1 MSKFTLLL
9 TKPEAQQIS
18 KYVSKQFGKNNSF
31 NFNSSGLVRKEFDDG
46 AFADF
51 YRCTVELD
59 GLPEGVLYTKS
70 GLVHKNLSEPKNRDV
85 FQSTSKHLVVDKHQA
100 AHSFSSRQL
109 PDDTRLF
116 LNKLSEVTRDR
127 DAALK
132 RDAMVSLT
140 KFVVNCDALLNR
152 FFYINKSVDSLNSTS
167 DAVFNYCLNGVSK
180 GHKHEH
186 WVNYLNE
193 NPIRRSPSIVLESI
207 AKIIEKNPT
216 YHNDELEVINGGV
229 VTREQASKIAGL
241 VESSLMSSSISL
253 GSGFSAQLL
262 NVEPKEPVLIRGVI
276 FGIGQSAIAGKVQY
290 EMRIKTEKNQLVK
303 IVSGSEYFG
312 GLVSKQ
318 DLILCANQEVPVE
331 VKGEVLGTNM
341 GLKIGANYRIPP
353 STTIKAS
360 NITQVGEIVRDNT
373 PLKKLQLA

>member
-9 TKPEAQQIS
+9 TKAEAEQVS

-46 AFADF
+46 VFADF

-70 GLVHKNLSEPKNRDV
+70 GLAHKNLSEPKNRDV

-100 AHSFSSRQL
+100 VHSFSSSQL
-109 PDDTRLF
+109 TDDTRLF
-116 LNKLSEVTRDR
+116 LNKLSEVTKDR

-132 RDAMVSLT
+132 RDAMVSLP

-167 DAVFNYCLNGVSK
+167 DAVFNYCFNGTSK

-186 WVNYLNE
+186 WVDYLNE
-193 NPIRRSPSIVLESI
+193 NPTRRSPSIVMEAI

-216 YHNDELEVINGGV
+216 YHNDEIEVINGGV
-229 VTREQASKIAGL
+229 VTREQSSTIAGL
-241 VESSLMSSSISL
+241 IESSLMSSSISL

-276 FGIGQSAIAGKVQY
+276 FGIGQNVVVGKV
-290 EMRIKTEKNQLVK
+290 
-303 IVSGSEYFG
+303 
-312 GLVSKQ
+312 
-318 DLILCANQEVPVE
+318 
-331 VKGEVLGTNM
+331 
-341 GLKIGANYRIPP
+341 
-353 STTIKAS
+353 
-360 NITQVGEIVRDNT
+360 
-373 PLKKLQLA
+373 